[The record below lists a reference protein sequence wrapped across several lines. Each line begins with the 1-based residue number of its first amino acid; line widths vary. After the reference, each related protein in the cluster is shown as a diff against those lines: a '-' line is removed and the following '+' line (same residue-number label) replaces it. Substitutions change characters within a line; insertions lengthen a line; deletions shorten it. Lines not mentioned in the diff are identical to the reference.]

1 MPPKKIIF
9 NTGARKFRFFLFF
22 WRRESESA
30 SLQLLGWSGNTGDRP
45 SRKNNSAVET
55 LCEWSSWCGHKR
67 SIGRTLM
74 QKNLYR
80 THLYLFGL
88 NPFGFVGIVG
98 HVTGPTELLWRRDKL
113 EAHHTRL
120 SDERTKWTAISL
132 GGAYPWLNSLNETV
146 EDEGS
151 KRAFFV
157 ARLYLSNP
165 TSILLPSV
173 PKQWQSEILWYAPA
187 FF

>member
-9 NTGARKFRFFLFF
+9 NTGARKFRFF

-74 QKNLYR
+74 QKNCR

-98 HVTGPTELLWRRDKL
+98 HVTGPTELLWRRQAWSPSHKTLWWTNQMDCYII
-113 EAHHTRL
+113 
-120 SDERTKWTAISL
+120 ERGVSLAQQPERNGWRRRKQEGIFCRPAI
-132 GGAYPWLNSLNETV
+132 P
-146 EDEGS
+146 
-151 KRAFFV
+151 
-157 ARLYLSNP
+157 
-165 TSILLPSV
+165 
-173 PKQWQSEILWYAPA
+173 Q
-187 FF
+187 